1 MKEHSPRIEFG
12 TIRQCEQKLD
22 KRVIDIV
29 MDQLEHMSQLYPT
42 RIKLQQLTQII
53 LCDALVSV
61 MESQGNSVDAIP
73 RVQ

>member
-1 MKEHSPRIEFG
+1 MKEHSRRIELG

-22 KRVIDIV
+22 KRIIDIV
-29 MDQLEHMSQLYPT
+29 MDQLQHMPQLCST
-42 RIKLQQLTQII
+42 RIELQQLTQII